1 MMQKRSINSDS
12 TESSKRIQSYVINS
26 EFSFKCKKNSFRSF
40 TKKELH
46 LHLKMN
52 SELMTYNYILF
63 ELSMLSVRRDFD
75 TNIFL
80 FTYF

>member
-12 TESSKRIQSYVINS
+12 TESSKRIQSSILSSVLSAKRILS
-26 EFSFKCKKNSFRSF
+26 EALQ
-40 TKKELH
+40 KKELH

-63 ELSMLSVRRDFD
+63 ELSMLSVRRGFD